1 MKPWILV
8 SLAVLALTPACKKK
22 SATKAQDAGVRAM
35 PTAEEAATAFDAACV
50 KGDAEACR
58 NLGVLYAEGTGV
70 ARDPVRALALYGQ
83 ACDRGNAA
91 ACNNLGLVLL
101 QGHGV
106 QPDPVAA
113 RRWFGKACDEKS
125 LLGCRNLGL
134 TLVRGEGGDKDPAA
148 ALAVF
153 QKTCDDGLVL
163 ACTNAAQVHAAGEGV
178 ARDLGAAVKLYQQ
191 ACEGG
196 DPAGCRLLGG
206 AYLRGEGVPAGAAAA
221 AMWLG
226 RACDRNDAYA
236 CAVLGALTRDG
247 KGVAQDAAKAE
258 ALAKV
263 NVELERANRDLEE
276 FASVI
281 SHDLKAPLRGVHY
294 YVGDLEAAL
303 AGGNAGE
310 ARQCLTRVANQVRRM
325 SEMLNGL
332 LAYSR
337 VGRKNEMVERVDLR
351 ALALEIAGAIASPPG
366 FVIDVAEGWPVID
379 TLRAPFDLV
388 LRNLVENAVKHHD
401 RPIGRVE
408 ISAVDNGMSVMLA
421 VADDGPGIPPEWHE
435 AIFQPFRRIGSD
447 DAVEGS
453 GIGLALVKKTVEMVG
468 GRVEVES
475 RPGARRGTIFRVA
488 WPKVIRV

>member
-1 MKPWILV
+1 VFGIVWLDDDLNVVDRFGSLV
-8 SLAVLALTPACKKK
+8 GFVATGRPVGEVLLPLLGLDSQLRALRRTPRRSLDIPNVSINLGDAQSPRININVYWSRNERRYIVLA
-22 SATKAQDAGVRAM
+22 S
-35 PTAEEAATAFDAACV
+35 
-50 KGDAEACR
+50 
-58 NLGVLYAEGTGV
+58 
-70 ARDPVRALALYGQ
+70 
-83 ACDRGNAA
+83 
-91 ACNNLGLVLL
+91 
-101 QGHGV
+101 
-106 QPDPVAA
+106 
-113 RRWFGKACDEKS
+113 
-125 LLGCRNLGL
+125 
-134 TLVRGEGGDKDPAA
+134 
-148 ALAVF
+148 
-153 QKTCDDGLVL
+153 
-163 ACTNAAQVHAAGEGV
+163 
-178 ARDLGAAVKLYQQ
+178 
-191 ACEGG
+191 
-196 DPAGCRLLGG
+196 RLLEG
-206 AYLRGEGVPAGAAAA
+206 AGLELELAKQI
-221 AMWLG
+221 
-226 RACDRNDAYA
+226 RARSIAESEA
-236 CAVLGALTRDG
+236 
-247 KGVAQDAAKAE
+247 AAKAE